1 MMSERKEELVNYINL
16 LIKLESNG
24 FNCRREINQALNELN
39 HIIFEK
45 KPVNKKS
52 VKIVVLDSDFAGVI
66 DSAKLFEN
74 ILDNAKLVS
83 RDGDDLVIE
92 GGNTIV
98 HIYKVND
105 KTLASTDK
113 FRGLRADYIIN
124 NTKVSHTE
132 IGISLKDR

>member
-52 VKIVVLDSDFAGVI
+52 VKIVVLDSDFAGVV